1 MLDWIRKR
9 PQVAHSQP
17 MARPEVVPRQEDCR
31 GAGRYRS
38 LCQYLE
44 HRYADTVVLTF
55 GQIEDL
61 LGFALPD
68 LARTQQEWW
77 TATDTP
83 SLEPAC
89 THAWRLASRTA
100 TPNLGAKTVVFER
113 IPV

>member
-1 MLDWIRKR
+1 MLDWIWRR
-9 PQVAHSQP
+9 PQVAHTEP
-17 MARPEVVPRQEDCR
+17 AVRPEVVPRQEDCR
-31 GAGRYRS
+31 GAGKYRS

-77 TATDTP
+77 TTDDTLSP
-83 SLEPAC
+83 EPTC
-89 THAWRLASRTA
+89 MDAWRLASRTA
-100 TPNLGAKTVVFER
+100 TPNLLARTVVFER
-113 IPV
+113 IPL